1 MDVHKENLLHWQI
14 DLDKGYNQD
23 LVEEDNALLVGKMA
37 VDLVPGYTVVG
48 MDFVGQAVEMVIL
61 QNKLAKLYQISN
73 FYYPILDLLLGYHVI
88 IVNRI
93 MYHHLDLEE

>member
-14 DLDKGYNQD
+14 DLDKGYNQN
-23 LVEEDNALLVGKMA
+23 LVEEDTALLVGKIA

-61 QNKLAKLYQISN
+61 QNESANLYQVLN
-73 FYYPILDLLLGYHVI
+73 FYLKLLIFYKDIMI
-88 IVNRI
+88 IWNCKT
-93 MYHHLDLEE
+93 HHYLDLEE